1 MFPGMNPKDLAKAMK
16 RLGIH
21 QEELEVHE
29 VIMRLPD
36 KDIVFSDPQVTK
48 INAMGQ
54 ISFQIIGQPEEKLRE
69 PAISEEDIKTVM
81 EQAKVDRETALDA
94 IKKHKGD
101 LAETI
106 LELSKA

>member
-16 RLGIH
+16 RLGIQ

-36 KDIVFSDPQVTK
+36 KDLVFSDPQVTK
-48 INAMGQ
+48 VNAMGQ
-54 ISFQIIGQPEEKLRE
+54 LSFQVTGQPEERLRE
-69 PAISEEDIKTVM
+69 PTISEEDVKTVM